1 MKKPLA
7 LFWVFATSV
16 SSFAQYCMNAG
27 PTNTQDSNVQLVQI
41 TGASGNINFTG
52 CPGVLGVQD
61 LTGSQSVTL
70 NAGSSY
76 QLTVDFGTCQ
86 GNYAGVGQVFIDFN
100 QNAIFEPTESVG
112 TWQGTPPVAPSLFN
126 FAVPVNA
133 QSGSTRMRVIQH
145 EGGTLPIDPC
155 AAFTWGSV
163 MDFGIVVSGGIDCSG
178 YDGDTQGDA
187 IPVTSI
193 PFTANGDNSYCYFN
207 QNLVYNSPDIY
218 YRLIPSAQML
228 EATVSLC
235 GSGFDTFLSV
245 VDPQGNVIAY
255 NDDGSCGS
263 SSELTFST
271 VGVDTAFIIVEGW
284 GNEQGTFTLTI
295 DGAFLSMDEQ
305 QQNSFVIFPNPVKEN
320 FRLRGLTE
328 SGTGAIRNAE
338 GRIIKENIEIT
349 PDSNIDVSNLNAGV
363 YFIEITTTKGTTS
376 HKFLK
381 VK

>member
-7 LFWVFATSV
+7 LFWVIATTASA
-16 SSFAQYCMNAG
+16 FGQYCMNAG
-27 PTNTQDSNVQLVQI
+27 PTSTQDSNVQLVQI
-41 TGASGNINFTG
+41 TGASGSINFTG
-52 CPGVLGVQD
+52 CPGVIGVQD
-61 LTGSQSVTL
+61 LTSTQSVTL

-86 GNYAGVGQVFIDFN
+86 GNFAGVGQVYIDFN
-100 QNAIFEPTESVG
+100 QNTIFESSESVG

-126 FAVPVNA
+126 FTVPINA
-133 QSGSTRMRVIQH
+133 QSGNTRMRVIQR
-145 EGGTLPIDPC
+145 EAGTLPIDPC
-155 AAFTWGSV
+155 ATFTWGSI
-163 MDFGIVVSGGIDCSG
+163 MDFSIVITGGVDCSG
-178 YDGDTQGDA
+178 YDGDTQNDA

-207 QNLVYNSPDIY
+207 QNLVYSSPDIY
-218 YRLIPSAQML
+218 YRLIPSPSML

-235 GSGFDTFLSV
+235 GSAFDTFLSV
-245 VDPQGNVIAY
+245 IDPQGNVIAY

-284 GNEQGTFTLTI
+284 GNQQGNFTLNI
-295 DGAFLSMDEQ
+295 DGAFLSLYEQ
-305 QQNSFVIFPNPVKEN
+305 QQNSFVIFPNPVKDN
-320 FRLRGLTE
+320 FCLRGLTE
-328 SGTGAIRNAE
+328 SGTGTIRNTEGRVIAE
-338 GRIIKENIEIT
+338 GLEIT
-349 PDSNIDVSNLNAGV
+349 PDSTIDVNTLIAGV

>member
-7 LFWVFATSV
+7 LFWVIATSV
-16 SSFAQYCMNAG
+16 SSFAQYCMTAG
-27 PTNTQDSNVQLVQI
+27 PTSTQDSNVQLVQI

-86 GNYAGVGQVFIDFN
+86 GNYAGVGQVYIDFN
-100 QNAIFEPTESVG
+100 QNTIFEPTESVG
-112 TWQGTPPVAPSLFN
+112 TWQGTPPVAPSLFT
-126 FAVPVNA
+126 FMVPVNA
-133 QSGSTRMRVIQH
+133 QSGNTRMRVIQQ
-145 EGGTLPIDPC
+145 EAGALPINPC
-155 AAFTWGSV
+155 GTFTWGSV

-320 FRLRGLTE
+320 FRLSGLTE

-363 YFIEITTTKGTTS
+363 YFIEITTSKGTSS

>member
-7 LFWVFATSV
+7 LIWVFATSV

-27 PTNTQDSNVQLVQI
+27 PTSTQDSNVQLVQI

-70 NAGSSY
+70 NAGGSY

-86 GNYAGVGQVFIDFN
+86 GNYAGVGEVFIDFN

-133 QSGSTRMRVIQH
+133 QSGSTRMRVIQR

-363 YFIEITTTKGTTS
+363 YFIEITTSKGTSS